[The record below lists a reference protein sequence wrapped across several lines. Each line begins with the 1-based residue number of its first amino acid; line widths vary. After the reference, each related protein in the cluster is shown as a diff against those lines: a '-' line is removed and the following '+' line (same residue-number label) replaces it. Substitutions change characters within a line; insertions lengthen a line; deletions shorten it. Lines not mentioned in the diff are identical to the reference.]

1 MRCLM
6 LDVDGVIVTHSK
18 GGTWTDGL
26 AQDMGIHPDRL
37 RALLFRRH
45 WEDIVTGRADLHEV
59 LEAVLPHLTR
69 SPDARAFMEYWF
81 SHDAH
86 LDQAVLAACDTL
98 RAKGCQIYLATN
110 QEHHRARYLMQKMG
124 LCAHVDG
131 IVYSAA
137 LGVRKPDAGF
147 FAQAERQIGR
157 QPDGLL
163 LVDDTR
169 ANVTAARQAG
179 WKACHWRPDRDLV
192 ALVENAC

>member
-6 LDVDGVIVTHSK
+6 LDVDGVIVTHRK
-18 GGTWTDGL
+18 GGAWTDGL

-37 RALLFRRH
+37 KALLFRQH

-81 SHDAH
+81 SHDTY

-98 RAKGCQIYLATN
+98 RRRGCRIYLATN
-110 QEHHRARYLMQKMG
+110 QEHHRARHLMHDKG
-124 LCAHVDG
+124 LADHVDG
-131 IVYSAA
+131 MVYSAA
-137 LGVRKPDAGF
+137 LGLRKPEAGF
-147 FAQAERQIGR
+147 FSLAAQQVGCP
-157 QPDGLL
+157 PDGLL

-169 ANVTAARQAG
+169 ANVTAARRAG

-192 ALVENAC
+192 TLVENAD